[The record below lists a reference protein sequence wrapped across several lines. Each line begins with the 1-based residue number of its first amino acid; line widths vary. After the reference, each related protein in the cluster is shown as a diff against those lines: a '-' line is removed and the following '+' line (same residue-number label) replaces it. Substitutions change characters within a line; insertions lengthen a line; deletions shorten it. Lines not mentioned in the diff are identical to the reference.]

1 MATAIQTPAT
11 FLPTLQRLGSTVD
24 PTIDAQAIA
33 RAWFAAFADAMSSKD
48 TTAVIDLLTDEAF
61 WRDMLSLTWDHHTY
75 EGRDRV
81 MKFLADQLP
90 KFSPS
95 TLELHEDLVGLET
108 PFEDL
113 AWIQGYFTF
122 DTTVGHASGIFRL
135 VLLANG
141 SWKAHTVYTNLE
153 DLRGFPEKIGP
164 SSYPEEIY
172 GGSAEAGRRENEHLD
187 EEPSVIIVG
196 GGQSGLGAAARLK
209 ALDVNA
215 LIIERNERIGD
226 NWRNRYA
233 ALRLHDPVWCHHMP
247 YLPFP
252 PNWPI
257 YPPALKLAD
266 WLESYAHVFELKVW
280 TSTRVV
286 LVEPGTKGRKWSVKV
301 VRGDGRERVFEVNH
315 VVFAL
320 GVSSDTVRMPN
331 IPCKDEFKGQVP
343 HSSKYKVATEHLGK
357 KVVVVGACTSAHDI
371 CSDYADHG
379 VNVTMVQRSSTHVL
393 STKNGVPLVLG
404 PLYSENGPPT
414 ELADRLSLSFPNAI
428 VKLLHQRVTKVIA
441 EAVKDILDGLRKV
454 GFKLNMGEDGSGVY
468 QLALKKLGGYY
479 IDDGASQKIIDG
491 KIKLKADGHIARFTP
506 TGLLFEDGT
515 TLDAD
520 VVVFATGYEDS
531 REAYL
536 QLLPADL
543 HSVVQPIW
551 GLNEEGELNSV
562 SREVGGH
569 GPNADKVAG
578 LWSLMGSLAMCRFFS
593 KHVALQIKAY
603 EEGIFGERY

>member
-1 MATAIQTPAT
+1 MATATQTFVT

-33 RAWFAAFADAMSSKD
+33 KAWFTAFANAVSSKD
-48 TTAVIDLLTDEAF
+48 ATAVVELLTDEAL
-61 WRDMLSLTWDHHTY
+61 WRDMLALTWDYHTY

-81 MKFLADQLP
+81 NKFLADQLP
-90 KFSPS
+90 KFNPS
-95 TLELHEDLVGLET
+95 TFKLREDLVELQT

-135 VLLANG
+135 VPLANG
-141 SWKAHTVYTNLE
+141 SWKGHMVYTNLE
-153 DLRGFPEKIGP
+153 GLRGFPEKIRP
-164 SSYPEEIY
+164 SNPGENHGEP
-172 GGSAEAGRRENEHLD
+172 AEARKKEQEYLD
-187 EEPSVIIVG
+187 EEPSVIVVG
-196 GGQSGLGAAARLK
+196 GGQSGLEASARLK

-233 ALRLHDPVWCHHMP
+233 SLCLHDPVWADHMP

-257 YPPALKLAD
+257 YTPALKLAD
-266 WLESYAHVFELKVW
+266 WLESYARVFELKVW

-286 LVEPGTKGRKWSVKV
+286 SIEPGTKGRKWSVKV
-301 VRGDGRERVFEVNH
+301 IRGDGRERVFEVNH

-320 GVSSDTVRMPN
+320 GISSDTIRVPN
-331 IPCKDEFKGQVP
+331 IPRRDEFKGQVL
-343 HSSKYKVATEHLGK
+343 HSSKHKLATDHLGK
-357 KVVVVGACTSAHDI
+357 KVVVVGAGNSAHDI
-371 CSDYADHG
+371 CLDYADHG
-379 VNVTMVQRSSTHVL
+379 VDVTMVQRSSTYIM
-393 STKNGVPLVLG
+393 SAKNGLPILLG
-404 PLYSENGPPT
+404 PMYSENGPPT
-414 ELADRLSLSFPNAI
+414 DIADRINLSFPNAI
-428 VKLLHQRVTKVIA
+428 VKLLHQRVAKVIA
-441 EAVKDILDGLRKV
+441 EADKDILDGLRRV
-454 GFKLNMGEDGSGVY
+454 GFKLNMGEDGSGIY
-468 QLALKKLGGYY
+468 RLALQRLGGHY
-479 IDDGASQKIIDG
+479 IDVGASQKIIDG

-506 TGLLFEDGT
+506 TGLLFEDGS

-520 VVVFATGYEDS
+520 VVVFATGYGS
-531 REAYL
+531 AREAYL

-543 HSVVQPIW
+543 HSAVQPIW

-569 GPNADKVAG
+569 GPDADKVAG
-578 LWSLMGSLAMCRFFS
+578 LWSLMGNLSFCRFFS

-603 EEGIFGERY
+603 EEDIFGERY

>member
-1 MATAIQTPAT
+1 MATATQTLVT
-11 FLPTLQRLGSTVD
+11 FLPTFQRLGSTVD

-33 RAWFAAFADAMSSKD
+33 RAWFTAFAGAVSSKD
-48 TTAVIDLLTDEAF
+48 ATAVVELLTDETF
-61 WRDMLSLTWDHHTY
+61 WRDMLALTWDYHTY

-81 MKFLADQLP
+81 EKFLADQLP

-95 TLELHEDLVGLET
+95 TLELHEDLVGLQT

-135 VLLANG
+135 VPLAK
-141 SWKAHTVYTNLE
+141 WFMERAY
-153 DLRGFPEKIGP
+153 EKIGP
-164 SSYPEEIY
+164 SSHPEEIY
-172 GGSAEAGRRENEHLD
+172 GESAEARKREQERLE
-187 EEPSVIIVG
+187 EEPSVIIVS
-196 GGQSGLGAAARLK
+196 GGQSGLDAAVRLK
-209 ALDVNA
+209 ALGVNA

-266 WLESYAHVFELKVW
+266 WLESYALVFELKVW

-286 LVEPGTKGRKWSVKV
+286 SVEPGTKGRKWSVKV

-320 GVSSDTVRMPN
+320 GISSDTVRMPN
-331 IPCKDEFKGQVP
+331 IPCRDEFKGQVL
-343 HSSKYKVATEHLGK
+343 HSSKYKVATDHLGK
-357 KVVVVGACTSAHDI
+357 KIVVRTISVQ
-371 CSDYADHG
+371 
-379 VNVTMVQRSSTHVL
+379 TMPITVL
-393 STKNGVPLVLG
+393 MSRWFREARLTFCPRKMAYHYFWVSQHNEA
-404 PLYSENGPPT
+404 LYSENGPPT
-414 ELADRLSLSFPNAI
+414 DLADRLSLSFPNAI
-428 VKLLHQRVTKVIA
+428 VKLLHQRVTRVVA
-441 EAVKDILDGLRKV
+441 EADKDILDGLRKV
-454 GFKLNMGEDGSGVY
+454 GFKLNMGEDGSGAY
-468 QLALKKLGGYY
+468 QLVLKKPGGYY

-506 TGLLFEDGT
+506 TGLLFEDGS

-520 VVVFATGYEDS
+520 VIVSATGYGDS

-536 QLLPADL
+536 QLLPAGL
-543 HSVVQPIW
+543 HNAVQPIW

-569 GPNADKVAG
+569 GPDADKVAG
-578 LWSLMGSLAMCRFFS
+578 LWSLMGNLAMCRFFS
-593 KHVALQIKAY
+593 KHVALQIKAC